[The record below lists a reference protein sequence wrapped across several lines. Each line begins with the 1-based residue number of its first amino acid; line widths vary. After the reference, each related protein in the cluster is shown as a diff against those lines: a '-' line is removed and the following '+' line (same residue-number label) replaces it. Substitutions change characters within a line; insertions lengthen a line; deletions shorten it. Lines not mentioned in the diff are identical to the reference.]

1 MTDQNASA
9 LRQRAEQRFQ
19 EQLVNMADF
28 SLEDAK
34 RLIYELHIHQ
44 IELELQNEELRVT
57 QLALETSRGKYS
69 DLYEFS
75 PVGLLTLDTHE
86 RIQDA
91 NLTFVTLL
99 GVDREKILK
108 CHLSDFIDSSTQ
120 DAYHFFY
127 QALLSTQQPQ
137 QCEIVLI
144 SPSRS
149 PLVTRLDGI
158 GLRQE
163 ITAGTETTYRI
174 AVSDVTLQKQAET
187 QRVELAAERQ
197 RSKVLAD
204 FVRDISHDLRTPL
217 ALVATGLYLIGKTV
231 DKDKQMEKIEAV
243 NKQLFYLTRVLD
255 QLQQMAVLDSTTELV
270 LQPGSINRQVIEVL
284 NKVKLQA
291 DLKPVKL
298 IEQLQVGLP
307 DIDLDADK
315 IGQVLTIL
323 LDNALQFTEQ
333 GDVIT
338 VMTYLENSSIGVE
351 VSDNGA
357 GIDADKLPHIFDRF
371 FKADESRHN
380 ATGAGLGLP
389 MAMRIVELHH
399 GSIQVSSVPKVKTA
413 FTVKLPLLQNS
424 I

>member
-1 MTDQNASA
+1 MADQDASE
-9 LRQRAEQRFQ
+9 LRQRAEQRLQ

-34 RLIYELHIHQ
+34 RLIHELHIHQ

-99 GVDREKILK
+99 GVDREKLIK
-108 CHLSDFIDSSTQ
+108 SHLSDFIDSSTQ
-120 DAYHFFY
+120 DTYHFFY

-158 GLRQE
+158 GLMQE

-284 NKVKLQA
+284 NRVKLQA

-298 IEQLQVGLP
+298 TEHLQVGLP
-307 DIDLDADK
+307 DINLDADK
-315 IGQVLTIL
+315 IDQVLTIL

-333 GDVIT
+333 NGMIKVA
-338 VMTYLENSSIGVE
+338 TYLENASIRVE
-351 VSDNGA
+351 VSDNGV
-357 GIDADKLPHIFDRF
+357 GI
-371 FKADESRHN
+371 
-380 ATGAGLGLP
+380 
-389 MAMRIVELHH
+389 
-399 GSIQVSSVPKVKTA
+399 
-413 FTVKLPLLQNS
+413 
-424 I
+424 

>member
-1 MTDQNASA
+1 MADQNASE
-9 LRQRAEQRFQ
+9 LRQRAEARITN
-19 EQLVNMADF
+19 ELSDIAYF
-28 SLEDAK
+28 SPEDSK
-34 RLIYELHIHQ
+34 RIIHELRVHQ
-44 IELELQNEELRVT
+44 IELELQNEELRAT
-57 QLALETSRGKYS
+57 QIELETAHHKYS

-99 GVDREKILK
+99 GVDREKLINR
-108 CHLSDFIDSSTQ
+108 HLSDFIDSSTQ

-137 QCEIVLI
+137 QCEIILI

-149 PLVTRLDGI
+149 LLVTRLDGI

-163 ITAGTETTYRI
+163 ITAGTETTFRI

-187 QRVELAAERQ
+187 QHVELAAERQ

-217 ALVATGLYLIGKTV
+217 TLITTGLYLIGKTV

-270 LQPGSINRQVIEVL
+270 LQPGSINHLVATVL
-284 NKVKLQA
+284 QKVKPHA

-298 IEQLQVGLP
+298 SEQLQIGLP
-307 DIDLDADK
+307 DIHLDTDK
-315 IGQVLTIL
+315 MDQVLTIL

-333 GDVIT
+333 NGIIT
-338 VMTYLENSSIGVE
+338 VATYLENDSIRVE
-351 VSDNGA
+351 VSDNGV
-357 GIDADKLPHIFDRF
+357 GIDLDKLPHIFDRF
-371 FKADESRHN
+371 FKADESRHI
-380 ATGAGLGLP
+380 TMGAGLGLP
-389 MAMRIVELHH
+389 MAKRIIELHH
-399 GSIQVSSVPKVKTA
+399 GSIEVSSTPRVKTV
-413 FTVKLPLLQNS
+413 FSVKLPLLQPS
-424 I
+424 

>member
-1 MTDQNASA
+1 MADQDASE
-9 LRQRAEQRFQ
+9 LRQRAEQRLQ

-34 RLIYELHIHQ
+34 RLIHELHIHQ

-99 GVDREKILK
+99 GVDREKLIK
-108 CHLSDFIDSSTQ
+108 SHLSDFIDSSTQ
-120 DAYHFFY
+120 DTYHFFY

-158 GLRQE
+158 GLMQE

-284 NKVKLQA
+284 NRVKLQA

-298 IEQLQVGLP
+298 TEHLQVGLP
-307 DIDLDADK
+307 DINLDADK
-315 IGQVLTIL
+315 IDQVLTIL

-333 GDVIT
+333 NGMIKVA
-338 VMTYLENSSIGVE
+338 TYLENASIRVE
-351 VSDNGA
+351 VSDYGV
-357 GIDADKLPHIFDRF
+357 GIDIDKLSHIFDRF
-371 FKADESRHN
+371 FKVDGSRHI
-380 ATGAGLGLP
+380 TMGAGLGLP
-389 MAMRIVELHH
+389 MAKRIIELHH
-399 GSIQVSSVPKVKTA
+399 GSIEVKSTSGVE
-413 FTVKLPLLQNS
+413 TVFSIKLPLLH
-424 I
+424 IAK